1 MFSAVMLIRCLPFH
15 VRLASLPSSHTLFD
29 IRVCARMVEK
39 KVSVLKEK
47 KRRKKKSSVWFVKI
61 ERDRQAA
68 RSPRHSLPAEDRRRG
83 GGREREVRVKA
94 KNFAA
99 CPACRFA
106 RINQSTNQKYKPE
119 LLSSPRTPFVCSLF
133 VYGCCAAV
141 PCK

>member
-1 MFSAVMLIRCLPFH
+1 VGKKIS
-15 VRLASLPSSHTLFD
+15 VR
-29 IRVCARMVEK
+29 
-39 KVSVLKEK
+39 KEK
-47 KRRKKKSSVWFVKI
+47 KRRKKKESSVWFVKI

-119 LLSSPRTPFVCSLF
+119 LLSPPRTPFVCSLF